1 MPAVAMRLPYLQRSR
16 QRPRKQHSAPSPR
29 RKTTATN
36 SSVFFLQ
43 LVIWTLV
50 AVLFDA
56 FPGATA
62 VATHPSVAASAGPV
76 DDPNVSTSS
85 PVHRRDLIRASKH
98 HQVASAGSRF
108 RGLPAAR
115 PTSVSDL
122 VLANTVIL
130 TTVEGG
136 LYALDRET
144 GKQLWSLSPHTSH
157 ESDSL
162 LRPLVTAL
170 YGKAQKSFA
179 EIAQGGRAFTSPLS
193 DSSPLLGTG
202 GIYIVEPSS
211 AGDIYVLSSANGKA
225 GSPASASGE
234 PGSVQLDKLPLTLPQ
249 LVELSPFSFA
259 GDDSRVF
266 VGQKQTTLVELN
278 IQTGELGAV
287 FGGRQAGVWCG
298 AQTHDVDLGL
308 STPPSSESRGGNPA
322 DADSCFDDEP
332 TLSGSSSKSTSQLA
346 YIGRTDYTL
355 NIHSRNSPEALQ
367 TLHFSTFAPNAGDRD
382 VQLLW
387 TQADHPDQRAILGMP
402 EEGSVVCFNLT
413 ETDRA
418 SRHEVANEDDT
429 GVLWSTELRASVAGV
444 FDVVYPAPHLQNTK
458 SLSRPILVPHPPIPL
473 YRIFPQIGERPD
485 EDLDQDN
492 YGADVPPR
500 RRSAYLGI
508 AGDSLYAMSSHR
520 FPLVAF
526 TSRAAAGLTDG
537 SGTQSA
543 SNAWSPGLPSSQ
555 SGWAHEGQRKCAS
568 FGCWLGSY
576 SLQVDSTAEGRLRD
590 SLLGSNR
597 ILAIDGGHSRLAIGD
612 RPASGNESGSF
623 PTGHSS
629 PASSQPSR
637 VPQGRKKTPP
647 HSRRP
652 GSRDPLDETSQD
664 EASDGPSKKPR
675 PPLDGP
681 SRSWKARLSI
691 VLLQLIGV
699 LVISVLAG
707 ATYLGLQEQKTRAE
721 KQAAAIAKGVVW
733 IPVLKEDE
741 AGFTGEANAEKLRA
755 EEERQLQRAIALSK
769 KDGSAATHSAFT
781 HTSHSA
787 AQSANGNN
795 EEDEDAEDG
804 PEGANAASKKKA
816 NKRRRRGK
824 RGGAAVA
831 AKAAKANGKE
841 GSPGAADNDREKAD
855 DDERDDDNGDEV
867 AAVAGSNAEP
877 ASTADGPQDDP
888 FTTPSRESNGVDRH
902 RSSNGSLATASDT
915 SSSNENEPVTPRK
928 RNDIAEGRSGKLS
941 SLRTSN
947 GANSTL
953 RASDSLQRAQQLM
966 SPQLRSPLLNT
977 GWGGFEEEDA
987 ASVGRA
993 AAQIAASGASQSAG
1007 SAPNNGVSTSSLT
1020 ISDEVLG
1027 YGSSGT
1033 VVFRG
1038 TFQGRAV
1045 AVKRLLRDFV
1055 HVASKEVSLL
1065 ESADNH
1071 PNVIRYFYKE
1081 LTPSFLFIA
1090 LELCPASL
1098 AEVVERPADYRDL
1111 SNLLEPKRALH
1122 QITSG
1127 LRHLHSLSI
1136 VHRDIK
1142 PQNILV
1148 ATSTNGKHLKMLL
1161 SDFGLS
1167 KRLDGMAQTS
1177 FSQTVNNPGGTVGWR
1192 APEILRG
1199 DVNLDAGSES
1209 ESSMGN
1215 SAKASS
1221 SREEKSRLTRA
1232 VDIFALGCL
1241 AYYVLSNG
1249 DHPFGSRFEREMN
1262 IIRKRVDLS
1271 RLDGLGEEGH
1281 EAQDLVLKMVS
1292 HDPRQRPS
1300 AAEVLTHPYFW
1311 DPNKRLNF
1319 LQDASDRFEIM
1330 EKDPPTT
1337 ALVLLESKARNVIG
1351 TDWHRRCD
1359 KMFLENL
1366 GKFRKYDPSS
1376 VQDLLRA
1383 MRNKKHHYQDLP
1395 PMLKKILGSLPDG
1408 YLNYFTRR
1416 FPELFLHVYNTVVEQ
1431 PLIRTEPVFK
1441 EYFHCAEPEH

>member
-1 MPAVAMRLPYLQRSR
+1 MRAPVPA
-16 QRPRKQHSAPSPR
+16 
-29 RKTTATN
+29 
-36 SSVFFLQ
+36 
-43 LVIWTLV
+43 
-50 AVLFDA
+50 
-56 FPGATA
+56 
-62 VATHPSVAASAGPV
+62 AASLPN
-76 DDPNVSTSS
+76 DPNASLASAI
-85 PVHRRDLIRASKH
+85 PQHDLIPSAKH
-98 HQVASAGSRF
+98 HQLASAGSRF
-108 RGLPAAR
+108 RSISSTR
-115 PTSVSDL
+115 PSSISDL
-122 VLANTVIL
+122 VLANTVVL

-136 LYALDRET
+136 LYALHRET
-144 GKQLWSLSPHTSH
+144 GKHLWSLSPHASH

-170 YGKAQKSFA
+170 YGKEQKSFA
-179 EIAQGGRAFTSPLS
+179 EIAQGGHIFASPLS
-193 DSSPLLGTG
+193 DSSPLLKTG

-211 AGDIYVLSSANGKA
+211 AGDIYVLSSAGAKA
-225 GSPASASGE
+225 GTPSATSGE
-234 PGSVQLDKLPLTLPQ
+234 PGTVQLDKLPLTLPQ

-259 GDDSRVF
+259 GDDTRVF

-278 IQTGELGAV
+278 IETGELGAV

-298 AQTHDVDLGL
+298 AQAHDLDVGL
-308 STPPSSESRGGNPA
+308 SGSSARDSSKSASSNPE
-322 DADSCFDDEP
+322 SCFDDEP
-332 TLSGSSSKSTSQLA
+332 TLSGSSSKSTSKLA

-382 VQLLW
+382 VQILW
-387 TQADHPDQRAILGMP
+387 TQADHPDQRAIFGMP
-402 EEGSVVCFNLT
+402 EDGSVVCFNLT
-413 ETDRA
+413 EVDRA
-418 SRHEVANEDDT
+418 SRASDVSDDAHRA
-429 GVLWSTELRASVAGV
+429 LWSAELRASVAGV

-458 SLSRPILVPHPPIPL
+458 SLSRPILVSHPPAPIH
-473 YRIFPQIGERPD
+473 RIFPQISEQQAQ
-485 EDLDQDN
+485 EQDSRDFRN
-492 YGADVPPR
+492 SLSPR

-526 TSRAAAGLTDG
+526 TSRAAAGLPDG
-537 SGTQSA
+537 INSQAARDS
-543 SNAWSPGLPSSQ
+543 WLPGLPPSQ
-555 SGWAHEGQRKCAS
+555 KGWADEGQRKCAS

-576 SLQVDSTAEGRLRD
+576 SLYVDSTAEGKLRD
-590 SLLGSNR
+590 SLLGSNPTLE
-597 ILAIDGGHSRLAIGD
+597 IEAGSPQLSIGD
-612 RPASGNESGSF
+612 RPTFGPDSASAANDSEESPSDR
-623 PTGHSS
+623 
-629 PASSQPSR
+629 ASSTSTTPSAS
-637 VPQGRKKTPP
+637 PQTHKKTSTR
-647 HSRRP
+647 SRRP
-652 GSRDPLDETSQD
+652 GTRGVSDQTSSDSKLPPRDSTERADSTE
-664 EASDGPSKKPR
+664 
-675 PPLDGP
+675 
-681 SRSWKARLSI
+681 RSWKARMTV
-691 VLLQLIGV
+691 VLLQVILA
-699 LVISVLAG
+699 LVIAVLSG
-707 ATYLGLQEQKTRAE
+707 VTYLGLQEQKVRAE
-721 KQAAAIAKGVVW
+721 RQAAEIAKGVVW

-741 AGFTGEANAEKLRA
+741 AGFGGEAVTEKMRA
-755 EEERQLQRAIALSK
+755 EEKRQLQQAIALSSK
-769 KDGSAATHSAFT
+769 DALAVGRHDVKSAPANDDEEGEGEDPHDGSAST
-781 HTSHSA
+781 
-787 AQSANGNN
+787 N
-795 EEDEDAEDG
+795 
-804 PEGANAASKKKA
+804 KKKQ

-824 RGGAAVA
+824 RAGAAVA
-831 AKAAKANGKE
+831 AKAAKVNGKE
-841 GSPGAADNDREKAD
+841 GSPDASEAGKERAAD
-855 DDERDDDNGDEV
+855 DDDDEEGVGDKIKAHLNAGQAGTNKSQEDVLVAPWKRANSAAAHEGTDER
-867 AAVAGSNAEP
+867 
-877 ASTADGPQDDP
+877 ASV
-888 FTTPSRESNGVDRH
+888 NI
-902 RSSNGSLATASDT
+902 SDA
-915 SSSNENEPVTPRK
+915 SSSNENEPETPRK
-928 RNDIAEGRSGKLS
+928 GILPAKAKPGKVNG
-941 SLRTSN
+941 LRISN
-947 GANSTL
+947 AVLG
-953 RASDSLQRAQQLM
+953 ASDSLQRTQQLM

-993 AAQIAASGASQSAG
+993 AAQIAANGQNQFGG

-1111 SNLLEPKRALH
+1111 SNLLEPKRALQ
-1122 QITSG
+1122 QIASG

-1148 ATSTNGKHLKMLL
+1148 ATSTSGKHLKMLL

-1215 SAKASS
+1215 NPRSTS
-1221 SREEKSRLTRA
+1221 SREEKQRLTRA

-1281 EAQDLVLKMVS
+1281 EAQDLVLRMVS
-1292 HDPRQRPS
+1292 HDPRHRPS
-1300 AAEVLTHPYFW
+1300 AAEALTHPYFW
-1311 DPNKRLNF
+1311 DANKRLNF

-1330 EKDPPTT
+1330 DKDPPTP
-1337 ALVLLESKARNVIG
+1337 ALVLLESKARNVLG

-1359 KMFLENL
+1359 RMFLENL
-1366 GKFRKYDPSS
+1366 GKFRKYDPTS

-1395 PMLKKILGSLPDG
+1395 GTLKKVLGSLPDG

-1416 FPELFLHVYNTVVEQ
+1416 FPELFLHVYNTIVDQ
-1431 PLIRTEPVFK
+1431 PLIRTEPVFR

>member
-1 MPAVAMRLPYLQRSR
+1 MKLPQLPRLHP
-16 QRPRKQHSAPSPR
+16 RPRNHPSPSPTPTR
-29 RKTTATN
+29 SN
-36 SSVFFLQ
+36 ILFLHF
-43 LVIWTLV
+43 VICTLV
-50 AVLFDA
+50 AFLFDVLMPVSA
-56 FPGATA
+56 AAAGLVDEPNASSTA
-62 VATHPSVAASAGPV
+62 SNPH
-76 DDPNVSTSS
+76 
-85 PVHRRDLIRASKH
+85 RDLIRSGRH
-98 HQVASAGSRF
+98 HQLASAGSRF
-108 RGLPAAR
+108 RSIPSTR

-122 VLANTVIL
+122 VLANTLVL

-144 GKQLWSLSPHTSH
+144 GKQLWSLSPHASH

-170 YGKAQKSFA
+170 YGKDQKSFA

-193 DSSPLLGTG
+193 DSSPLLETG

-211 AGDIYVLSSANGKA
+211 AGDIYVLSAAAGAKARSASA
-225 GSPASASGE
+225 ASGE
-234 PGSVQLDKLPLTLPQ
+234 RGTVQLDKLPLTLPQ

-259 GDDSRVF
+259 GDDTRVF

-278 IQTGELGAV
+278 IHTGELGAV

-298 AQTHDVDLGL
+298 AQAHDLDPNLDGTSV
-308 STPPSSESRGGNPA
+308 PA
-322 DADSCFDDEP
+322 DAESCIDDEP
-332 TLSGSSSKSTSQLA
+332 TLSGSSAKSTSQLA

-355 NIHSRNSPEALQ
+355 NIHSRSSPEALQ

-382 VQLLW
+382 VQILW
-387 TQADHPDQRAILGMP
+387 AQADHPDHRAVLGMP
-402 EEGSVVCFNLT
+402 EDGSVVCFNLT
-413 ETDRA
+413 EADRA
-418 SRHEVANEDDT
+418 ARAGSTHDEHAT
-429 GVLWSTELRASVAGV
+429 PALWSAELQASVAGV
-444 FDVVYPAPHLQNTK
+444 FDVVYPAAHLQNTK

-473 YRIFPQIGERPD
+473 HRLFPQISEHPEQEYD
-485 EDLDQDN
+485 AHEYPAALS
-492 YGADVPPR
+492 PR

-526 TSRAAAGLTDG
+526 TSKAAAGLTDG
-537 SGTQSA
+537 VNSPASGSEV
-543 SNAWSPGLPSSQ
+543 WIPGLPSSHK
-555 SGWAHEGQRKCAS
+555 GWANEGQRKCAS

-590 SLLGSNR
+590 SLLGSHPT
-597 ILAIDGGHSRLAIGD
+597 LEIDGASPRLSIGD
-612 RPASGNESGSF
+612 RPAFPPSSQANDSEGS
-623 PTGHSS
+623 PRDGSS
-629 PASSQPSR
+629 SASSKPSPSSR
-637 VPQGRKKTPP
+637 SHKNGVPR
-647 HSRRP
+647 SRRP
-652 GSRDPLDETSQD
+652 GSRGSRDDASSDPKPG
-664 EASDGPSKKPR
+664 SDKAPRQPREQFDPSEQ
-675 PPLDGP
+675 
-681 SRSWKARLSI
+681 SWKARMAMI
-691 VLLQLIGV
+691 LLQLICV
-699 LVISVLAG
+699 LVIAILAG
-707 ATYLGLQEQKTRAE
+707 ATYAGLQEQRARAE
-721 KQAAAIAKGVVW
+721 RQAAEIAKGVVW

-741 AGFTGEANAEKLRA
+741 AGFGGEAAAEKIRA
-755 EEERQLQRAIALSK
+755 EEERQLQQAIVLSK
-769 KDGSAATHSAFT
+769 RAVPGVGTSAVKIAAANDDEDDEGEDGQDGS
-781 HTSHSA
+781 TS
-787 AQSANGNN
+787 
-795 EEDEDAEDG
+795 
-804 PEGANAASKKKA
+804 ASKKKS

-841 GSPGAADNDREKAD
+841 DSPEALENGKEKAD
-855 DDERDDDNGDEV
+855 GDDNEVDDDQEEAPTRADAESTTSPQKRQEDVLSTPSKHANGADERNEV
-867 AAVAGSNAEP
+867 
-877 ASTADGPQDDP
+877 
-888 FTTPSRESNGVDRH
+888 
-902 RSSNGSLATASDT
+902 NGSAAAAAAAAAASVSDS
-915 SSSNENEPVTPRK
+915 SSSNENEPETPRK
-928 RNDIAEGRSGKLS
+928 SDVALQSKPGKISG
-941 SLRTSN
+941 LRGPN
-947 GANSTL
+947 MQLGASG
-953 RASDSLQRAQQLM
+953 SLQRAQQLM

-993 AAQIAASGASQSAG
+993 AAQIAASGQSQFGG

-1020 ISDEVLG
+1020 ISEEVLG

-1033 VVFRG
+1033 VVFKG

-1111 SNLLEPKRALH
+1111 SNLLEPKRAMH

-1215 SAKASS
+1215 NPRATS
-1221 SREEKSRLTRA
+1221 SREEKQRLTRA
-1232 VDIFALGCL
+1232 VDVFALGCL

-1281 EAQDLVLKMVS
+1281 EAQDLVLKMVA
-1292 HDPRQRPS
+1292 HDPRVRPS

-1330 EKDPPTT
+1330 DKDPPTP
-1337 ALVLLESKARNVIG
+1337 ALVLLESKARNVLG

-1359 KMFLENL
+1359 KMFLDNL

-1395 PMLKKILGSLPDG
+1395 PTLKKILGSLPDG

-1416 FPELFLHVYNTVVEQ
+1416 FPELLLHVYNTIVDQ
-1431 PLIRTEPVFK
+1431 PLIRTEPVFR
-1441 EYFHCAEPEH
+1441 EYFHCAEPDH

>member
-1 MPAVAMRLPYLQRSR
+1 MKLAHLPRSR
-16 QRPRKQHSAPSPR
+16 QRPRKQPCNLASSSTTRNASASHR
-29 RKTTATN
+29 RHT
-36 SSVFFLQ
+36 FFLQ
-43 LVIWTLV
+43 LLICTLV
-50 AVLFDA
+50 AVFFHA
-56 FPGATA
+56 FSGVSA
-62 VATHPSVAASAGPV
+62 VASHSSVTTIAGLV
-76 DDPNVSTSS
+76 DDPNASRSS
-85 PVHRRDLIRASKH
+85 AVHQRDLIRPARH
-98 HQVASAGSRF
+98 HQLASAVSRF
-108 RGLPAAR
+108 RSIPSTR
-115 PTSVSDL
+115 PTSISDL
-122 VLANTVIL
+122 VLANTVVL

-136 LYALDRET
+136 LYALNRDT
-144 GKQLWSLSPHTSH
+144 GKLLWSLSPHSSH

-170 YGKAQKSFA
+170 YGKHQKSFA
-179 EIAQGGRAFTSPLS
+179 DIAQAGRSFASPLS
-193 DSSPLLGTG
+193 QSSPLLETG

-211 AGDIYVLSSANGKA
+211 AGDIYVLSSADTKPR
-225 GSPASASGE
+225 SSSSTTGE
-234 PGSVQLDKLPLTLPQ
+234 PGSVQLHKLPLTLPQ

-259 GDDSRVF
+259 GDDTRVF

-287 FGGRQAGVWCG
+287 FGGRHAGVWCG
-298 AQTHDVDLGL
+298 AQAHHLDPLAHPA
-308 STPPSSESRGGNPA
+308 STTQTRSSPGSES
-322 DADSCFDDEP
+322 CIDDESN
-332 TLSGSSSKSTSQLA
+332 LSGSSSKSTSQLA

-355 NIHSRNSPEALQ
+355 NIHSRSSPEALQ

-382 VQLLW
+382 VQILW

-413 ETDRA
+413 EADRA
-418 SRHEVANEDDT
+418 NRQGARSDESTRA
-429 GVLWSTELRASVAGV
+429 LWSSELRASVASV

-458 SLSRPILVPHPPIPL
+458 SLSRPILIPHPPIPL
-473 YRIFPQIGERPD
+473 HRIFPQIS
-485 EDLDQDN
+485 DQPESDH
-492 YGADVPPR
+492 DPPGQLPPH

-526 TSRAAAGLTDG
+526 TSKATAGLTDAF
-537 SGTQSA
+537 SSQA
-543 SNAWSPGLPSSQ
+543 HAWTPGLPSSHRD
-555 SGWAHEGQRKCAS
+555 WAHQGQRKCAS
-568 FGCWLGSY
+568 YGCWLGSY
-576 SLQVDSTAEGRLRD
+576 SLQVDPTAEVRLRE
-590 SLLGSNR
+590 SLLESHPT
-597 ILAIDGGHSRLAIGD
+597 LEIDGSQPRLGIRD
-612 RPASGNESGSF
+612 RPAFQSDSASTINDSEGLSRA
-623 PTGHSS
+623 HSS
-629 PASSQPSR
+629 SASSQPSR
-637 VPQGRKKTPP
+637 PSEGPKKT
-647 HSRRP
+647 SARTKRP
-652 GSRDPLDETSQD
+652 GSRESYTDTNEFASRKPYLKS
-664 EASDGPSKKPR
+664 EASPR
-675 PPLDGP
+675 T
-681 SRSWKARLSI
+681 WKARLAL
-691 VLLQLIGV
+691 VLLQLCGV

-707 ATYLGLQEQKTRAE
+707 ATYLGLQEQRARAE
-721 KQAAAIAKGVVW
+721 KQAAEIAKGVVW

-741 AGFTGEANAEKLRA
+741 VGFSGEAAAHKLRV
-755 EEERQLQRAIALSK
+755 EEDRQLRQAIALSK
-769 KDGSAATHSAFT
+769 KDAPIASTSGSGAAE
-781 HTSHSA
+781 
-787 AQSANGNN
+787 NGNATN
-795 EEDEDAEDG
+795 GNQDEEDDDG
-804 PEGANAASKKKA
+804 EEGAAARKKP

-831 AKAAKANGKE
+831 AKAAKASGKE
-841 GSPGAADNDREKAD
+841 DSPEAEGNGRDKAE
-855 DDERDDDNGDEV
+855 DDEGGDDENDAAEVETERSSPRKEHGD
-867 AAVAGSNAEP
+867 SP
-877 ASTADGPQDDP
+877 DK
-888 FTTPSRESNGVDRH
+888 PSRRTNTIYSH
-902 RSSNGSLATASDT
+902 SQPSNGSAATASD
-915 SSSNENEPVTPRK
+915 SVLLNENELLTPRK
-928 RNDIAEGRSGKLS
+928 RDPSVERKASKLS
-941 SLRTSN
+941 DIRTN
-947 GANSTL
+947 AALG
-953 RASDSLQRAQQLM
+953 ASDSLQRAQQLM

-993 AAQIAASGASQSAG
+993 AAQIAASGAASQFSSA
-1007 SAPNNGVSTSSLT
+1007 SPSNGVSTASLT

-1098 AEVVERPADYRDL
+1098 AEVVERPADYREL

-1209 ESSMGN
+1209 ESSLGN
-1215 SAKASS
+1215 HPRNGGGGS
-1221 SREEKSRLTRA
+1221 SREEKQRLTRA

-1281 EAQDLVLKMVS
+1281 EAQDLVPKMVS
-1292 HDPRQRPS
+1292 HDPRSRPS
-1300 AAEVLTHPYFW
+1300 AAQVLTHPYFW

-1330 EKDPPTT
+1330 DKDAPTP
-1337 ALVLLESKARNVIG
+1337 ALVLLESRAKNVLG
-1351 TDWHRRCD
+1351 SDWHRRCD
-1359 KMFLENL
+1359 RMFLENL
-1366 GKFRKYDPSS
+1366 GKFRKYDPGS

-1395 PMLKKILGSLPDG
+1395 PGLKRLLGPLPEG

-1416 FPELFLHVYNTVVEQ
+1416 FPELFLHVYNTVVDQ
-1431 PLIRTEPVFK
+1431 PLIRTEGVFR
-1441 EYFHCAEPEH
+1441 EYFHCAEPDH

>member
-1 MPAVAMRLPYLQRSR
+1 MNLTPASPQAYL
-16 QRPRKQHSAPSPR
+16 
-29 RKTTATN
+29 TA
-36 SSVFFLQ
+36 SSY
-43 LVIWTLV
+43 
-50 AVLFDA
+50 D
-56 FPGATA
+56 
-62 VATHPSVAASAGPV
+62 PV
-76 DDPNVSTSS
+76 DITSS
-85 PVHRRDLIRASKH
+85 HRLALAC
-98 HQVASAGSRF
+98 VAY
-108 RGLPAAR
+108 LPHGQ
-115 PTSVSDL
+115 PPISDL
-122 VLANTVIL
+122 VLANTLVL

-144 GKQLWSLSPHTSH
+144 GKQLWSLSPHASH

-170 YGKAQKSFA
+170 YGKEQKSFA
-179 EIAQGGRAFTSPLS
+179 EIAQGGPAFASPL
-193 DSSPLLGTG
+193 DGSSPLLETG

-211 AGDIYVLSSANGKA
+211 AGDIYVLTAAGAKA
-225 GSPASASGE
+225 GSSPATSGE
-234 PGSVQLDKLPLTLPQ
+234 PGTVQLDKLPLTLPQ

-259 GDDSRVF
+259 GDDTRVF

-298 AQTHDVDLGL
+298 AQAHDIDAGL
-308 STPPSSESRGGNPA
+308 EGASSNHAYAGAES
-322 DADSCFDDEP
+322 CIDDEP
-332 TLSGSSSKSTSQLA
+332 TLSGSSAKSTSQLA

-355 NIHSRNSPEALQ
+355 NIHSRSSPEALQ

-382 VQLLW
+382 VQILW
-387 TQADHPDQRAILGMP
+387 TQADHPDQRVVMGMP
-402 EEGSVVCFNLT
+402 EDGSVVCFNLT

-418 SRHEVANEDDT
+418 SRSD
-429 GVLWSTELRASVAGV
+429 GVDGQATRALWSTELRASVAGV
-444 FDVVYPAPHLQNTK
+444 FDVVYLAAHLQNTK
-458 SLSRPILVPHPPIPL
+458 SLSRPILVPHPSIPL
-473 YRIFPQIGERPD
+473 HRIFPQISEQAEQGYD
-485 EDLDQDN
+485 SHGYQSGLT
-492 YGADVPPR
+492 AR

-520 FPLVAF
+520 FPLVTF
-526 TSRAAAGLTDG
+526 TSKAAAGLTDG
-537 SGTQSA
+537 TGSSA
-543 SNAWSPGLPSSQ
+543 GSDAWIPGLPSSQ
-555 SGWAHEGQRKCAS
+555 KGWASEGQRKCAS

-576 SLQVDSTAEGRLRD
+576 SLQVDTTAEGRLRD
-590 SLLGSNR
+590 SLLGSHSA
-597 ILAIDGGHSRLAIGD
+597 LEIDASSPRLGIGD
-612 RPASGNESGSF
+612 RPAF
-623 PTGHSS
+623 
-629 PASSQPSR
+629 PASSSGNDSEGPHQDPASSASSRPSQS
-637 VPQGRKKTPP
+637 PKSHTNHPP
-647 HSRRP
+647 RSRRP
-652 GSRDPLDETSQD
+652 GSRGAPDETSSDSEHDADLPPRQTREQLD
-664 EASDGPSKKPR
+664 ASE
-675 PPLDGP
+675 
-681 SRSWKARLSI
+681 RSWKARMAVI
-691 VLLQLIGV
+691 LLQLICV
-699 LVISVLAG
+699 LVIAILAG
-707 ATYLGLQEQKTRAE
+707 ATYAGLQEQKARAE
-721 KQAAAIAKGVVW
+721 RQAAEIAKGVVW

-741 AGFTGEANAEKLRA
+741 AGFGGETAAEKIR
-755 EEERQLQRAIALSK
+755 EEEARQLQQAIELSK
-769 KDGSAATHSAFT
+769 KTSSGGGASALKIT
-781 HTSHSA
+781 A
-787 AQSANGNN
+787 ANED
-795 EEDEDAEDG
+795 EEDEGDDG
-804 PEGANAASKKKA
+804 QHGPDSATSNSKKK
-816 NKRRRRGK
+816 NKNQRRRRGK
-824 RGGAAVA
+824 RAGAAVA

-841 GSPGAADNDREKAD
+841 GSPETSETGKGKALDEDEGEDGNEAAPLDAKLASSTQKDKD
-855 DDERDDDNGDEV
+855 DV
-867 AAVAGSNAEP
+867 L
-877 ASTADGPQDDP
+877 AS
-888 FTTPSRESNGVDRH
+888 PSRHTDGTKEQKEV
-902 RSSNGSLATASDT
+902 NGSAVTAANGSD
-915 SSSNENEPVTPRK
+915 SGSSNENENEPETPRK
-928 RNDIAEGRSGKLS
+928 ATSAAQSKSGKLAG
-941 SLRTSN
+941 LRTSKPAL
-947 GANSTL
+947 G
-953 RASDSLQRAQQLM
+953 ASDSLQRAQQLM
-966 SPQLRSPLLNT
+966 SPQIRSPLLNT

-993 AAQIAASGASQSAG
+993 AAQIAASGQSQFGG

-1215 SAKASS
+1215 NPRTTS
-1221 SREEKSRLTRA
+1221 SREEKQRLTRA
-1232 VDIFALGCL
+1232 VDVFALGCL

-1281 EAQDLVLKMVS
+1281 EAQDLVLKMVA
-1292 HDPRQRPS
+1292 HDPRHRPS

-1330 EKDPPTT
+1330 DKDPPTP
-1337 ALVLLESKARNVIG
+1337 ALVRLESRARNVLG

-1359 KMFLENL
+1359 KMFLDNL

-1395 PMLKKILGSLPDG
+1395 PTLKKILGSLPDG

-1416 FPELFLHVYNTVVEQ
+1416 FPELFLHVYNTIVDQ

-1441 EYFHCAEPEH
+1441 EYFHCAEPDH

>member
-1 MPAVAMRLPYLQRSR
+1 MSDFVS
-16 QRPRKQHSAPSPR
+16 SAFASSPH
-29 RKTTATN
+29 A
-36 SSVFFLQ
+36 
-43 LVIWTLV
+43 
-50 AVLFDA
+50 
-56 FPGATA
+56 
-62 VATHPSVAASAGPV
+62 SVAGTASTVPQRDLIHPAKHRQLASAGPRSRSI
-76 DDPNVSTSS
+76 PPPRPSS
-85 PVHRRDLIRASKH
+85 IN
-98 HQVASAGSRF
+98 
-108 RGLPAAR
+108 
-115 PTSVSDL
+115 DL
-122 VLANTVIL
+122 VLANTVVL

-144 GKQLWSLSPHTSH
+144 GKQLWSLSPHASH

-170 YGKAQKSFA
+170 YGKEQKSFA
-179 EIAQGGRAFTSPLS
+179 EIAQGGRAFASPFS
-193 DSSPLLGTG
+193 DSSPLLETG

-211 AGDIYVLSSANGKA
+211 AGDIYVLSSAGATA
-225 GSPASASGE
+225 GSVPATSGE
-234 PGSVQLDKLPLTLPQ
+234 PGTVQLDKLPLTLPQ

-259 GDDSRVF
+259 GDDTRVF

-278 IQTGELGAV
+278 IDTGELGAV

-298 AQTHDVDLGL
+298 AQAHDLDASLTG
-308 STPPSSESRGGNPA
+308 PSKEGDPNAGHA
-322 DADSCFDDEP
+322 DAESCIDDEP
-332 TLSGSSSKSTSQLA
+332 TLSGSSSKSTSKLA

-355 NIHSRNSPEALQ
+355 NIHSRSSPEALQ

-382 VQLLW
+382 VQILW

-402 EEGSVVCFNLT
+402 EDGNVVCFNLT
-413 ETDRA
+413 EADRA
-418 SRHEVANEDDT
+418 SRSHGAHDEASRA
-429 GVLWSTELRASVAGV
+429 LWSAELRASVAGV
-444 FDVVYPAPHLQNTK
+444 FDTVYPAPHLQNTK

-473 YRIFPQIGERPD
+473 SRIFPQISEGQTHEADDHSHGGELPS
-485 EDLDQDN
+485 
-492 YGADVPPR
+492 R

-526 TSRAAAGLTDG
+526 TSKAAAGLSDG
-537 SGTQSA
+537 SSSQGPGDI
-543 SNAWSPGLPSSQ
+543 WLPGLPSSQ
-555 SGWAHEGQRKCAS
+555 KGWADEGQRKCAS

-576 SLQVDSTAEGRLRD
+576 SLQVDPTAEGRLRD
-590 SLLGSNR
+590 SLLGSHST
-597 ILAIDGGHSRLAIGD
+597 LEIDAGSPRLSIAD
-612 RPASGNESGSF
+612 RPAFEPDSSSAGNDSEGPSRDR
-623 PTGHSS
+623 PSS
-629 PASSQPSR
+629 ASSKPSTS
-637 VPQGRKKTPP
+637 PKSQKKTTPR
-647 HSRRP
+647 SRRP
-652 GSRDPLDETSQD
+652 GSRGASDETS
-664 EASDGPSKKPR
+664 SDSEVPPR
-675 PPLDGP
+675 KLREELDAP
-681 SRSWKARLSI
+681 ERTWKARMAMI
-691 VLLQLIGV
+691 LLQVICV
-699 LVISVLAG
+699 LVIAVLTG
-707 ATYLGLQEQKTRAE
+707 ATYLGLQEQKARAE
-721 KQAAAIAKGVVW
+721 RQAAEIAKGVVW

-741 AGFTGEANAEKLRA
+741 AGFGGEAAAEKIRA
-755 EEERQLQRAIALSK
+755 EEERQLQQAITLSK
-769 KDGSAATHSAFT
+769 R
-781 HTSHSA
+781 
-787 AQSANGNN
+787 
-795 EEDEDAEDG
+795 DG
-804 PEGANAASKKKA
+804 PAVGPSEAKSAITNDDDDDDDGDDGQEGSTSASKKKNNNN

-841 GSPGAADNDREKAD
+841 ASPDASENGKEKAAED
-855 DDERDDDNGDEV
+855 EDDEQTDVKDAARADDGH
-867 AAVAGSNAEP
+867 AATGKGETDVLATPSRRANEGSMHKETEEP
-877 ASTADGPQDDP
+877 ASA
-888 FTTPSRESNGVDRH
+888 N
-902 RSSNGSLATASDT
+902 ASD
-915 SSSNENEPVTPRK
+915 SASSNENEPETPRK
-928 RNDIAEGRSGKLS
+928 VSAPAKAKSSKL
-941 SLRTSN
+941 N
-947 GANSTL
+947 GLHASDAQAAM
-953 RASDSLQRAQQLM
+953 RASDSLQRTQQLM
-966 SPQLRSPLLNT
+966 SPQLHSPLLNT
-977 GWGGFEEEDA
+977 GWTGFEEEDA

-993 AAQIAASGASQSAG
+993 AAQIAANGQSQFGG
-1007 SAPNNGVSTSSLT
+1007 SASSNGVSTSSLT

-1033 VVFRG
+1033 VVFKG

-1098 AEVVERPADYRDL
+1098 SEVVERPADYRDL
-1111 SNLLEPKRALH
+1111 SNLLEPKRALN
-1122 QITSG
+1122 QIASG

-1148 ATSTNGKHLKMLL
+1148 ATSSSGKHLKMLL

-1215 SAKASS
+1215 NPKVTS
-1221 SREEKSRLTRA
+1221 SREEKQRLTRA

-1292 HDPRQRPS
+1292 HDPRHRPS

-1330 EKDPPTT
+1330 DKDPPTA
-1337 ALVLLESKARNVIG
+1337 ALVLLESKARNVLG

-1359 KMFLENL
+1359 RMFLENL

-1395 PMLKKILGSLPDG
+1395 PSLKKILGSLPDG
-1408 YLNYFTRR
+1408 YLTYFTRR
-1416 FPELFLHVYNTVVEQ
+1416 FPELFLHVYNTIVDQ
-1431 PLIRTEPVFK
+1431 PLIRTEPVFR
-1441 EYFHCAEPEH
+1441 EYFHCAEPDH

>member
-1 MPAVAMRLPYLQRSR
+1 MKPPQLPRSR
-16 QRPRKQHSAPSPR
+16 QRPPKHHSLTPTP
-29 RKTTATN
+29 TN
-36 SSVFFLQ
+36 NVFFLQ
-43 LVIWTLV
+43 LIIWTLV
-50 AVLFDA
+50 AFLFDTFSPVSA
-56 FPGATA
+56 
-62 VATHPSVAASAGPV
+62 AASALV
-76 DDPNVSTSS
+76 DDPNASSTSS
-85 PVHRRDLIRASKH
+85 IPHRDLIRSGRH
-98 HQVASAGSRF
+98 HQLASAGSRF
-108 RGLPAAR
+108 RSIPSTR

-122 VLANTVIL
+122 VLANTLVL

-136 LYALDRET
+136 LYALDRES
-144 GKQLWSLSPHTSH
+144 GKQLWSLSPHASH

-170 YGKAQKSFA
+170 YGKDQKSFA
-179 EIAQGGRAFTSPLS
+179 DIAQGGRAFASPLS
-193 DSSPLLGTG
+193 DSSPLLDTG

-211 AGDIYVLSSANGKA
+211 AGDIYVLSAAGAQA
-225 GSPASASGE
+225 GSAPAASDE
-234 PGSVQLDKLPLTLPQ
+234 PGTVQLDKLPLTLPQ

-259 GDDSRVF
+259 GDDTRVF

-298 AQTHDVDLGL
+298 AQAHDLDTSLDGA
-308 STPPSSESRGGNPA
+308 SPRA
-322 DADSCFDDEP
+322 DAESCIDDEP
-332 TLSGSSSKSTSQLA
+332 TLSGSSAKSTSQLA

-355 NIHSRNSPEALQ
+355 NIHSRSSPEALQ

-382 VQLLW
+382 VQILW
-387 TQADHPDQRAILGMP
+387 TQADHPDNRAVLGMP
-402 EEGSVVCFNLT
+402 EDGSVVCFNLT
-413 ETDRA
+413 EADRA
-418 SRHEVANEDDT
+418 ART
-429 GVLWSTELRASVAGV
+429 GAADESATRALWSAELRASVAGV

-458 SLSRPILVPHPPIPL
+458 SLSRPILVQHPPIPL
-473 YRIFPQIGERPD
+473 HRLFPQISEQQEQQYDPRDYPAA
-485 EDLDQDN
+485 L
-492 YGADVPPR
+492 APR

-526 TSRAAAGLTDG
+526 TSKAAAGLTDG
-537 SGTQSA
+537 SSSSA
-543 SNAWSPGLPSSQ
+543 AGGDAWIPGLPSSHK
-555 SGWAHEGQRKCAS
+555 GWANEGQRKCAS

-576 SLQVDSTAEGRLRD
+576 SLQVDPTAEGRLRD
-590 SLLGSNR
+590 SLLG
-597 ILAIDGGHSRLAIGD
+597 LHPTLEIDGGSPRLSIGD
-612 RPASGNESGSF
+612 RPAFPPSSSGNDSEGSLRD
-623 PTGHSS
+623 GSS
-629 PASSQPSR
+629 SASSKPSPSSR
-637 VPQGRKKTPP
+637 GQKNGVPR
-647 HSRRP
+647 SRRP
-652 GSRDPLDETSQD
+652 GSRGSSDETSSD
-664 EASDGPSKKPR
+664 SSSDSDAPPRTPREHLDASE
-675 PPLDGP
+675 
-681 SRSWKARLSI
+681 RSWKARMAVI
-691 VLLQLIGV
+691 LLQVICV
-699 LVISVLAG
+699 LVIAILAG
-707 ATYLGLQEQKTRAE
+707 ATYAGLQEQKARAE
-721 KQAAAIAKGVVW
+721 RQAAEIAKGVVW

-741 AGFTGEANAEKLRA
+741 AGLGGEAAAEKIRA
-755 EEERQLQRAIALSK
+755 EEERQLQQAIALSK
-769 KDGSAATHSAFT
+769 QGAPGVGTSAIKL
-781 HTSHSA
+781 A
-787 AQSANGNN
+787 AAND
-795 EEDEDAEDG
+795 DEDDEGEDG
-804 PEGANAASKKKA
+804 QDGANSSSKKKP

-841 GSPGAADNDREKAD
+841 DSPEAAEDGKERTGGD
-855 DDERDDDNGDEV
+855 DDEVDDDHEEAPAIGE
-867 AAVAGSNAEP
+867 NASSP
-877 ASTADGPQDDP
+877 QKNQDDVLA
-888 FTTPSRESNGVDRH
+888 TPSRHANGIDERKQT
-902 RSSNGSLATASDT
+902 NGSAPAAPNVSDS
-915 SSSNENEPVTPRK
+915 SSSNENEPETPRK
-928 RNDIAEGRSGKLS
+928 ASVAARSKSGQSGKMGG
-941 SLRTSN
+941 LRTSN
-947 GANSTL
+947 SALG
-953 RASDSLQRAQQLM
+953 ASDSLQRAQQLM
-966 SPQLRSPLLNT
+966 SPQLKSPLLNS
-977 GWGGFEEEDA
+977 GWGGFQEEDA

-993 AAQIAASGASQSAG
+993 AAQIAASGQSQFGG

-1215 SAKASS
+1215 NPKATS

-1232 VDIFALGCL
+1232 VDVFALGCL

-1281 EAQDLVLKMVS
+1281 EAQDLVLKMVA
-1292 HDPRQRPS
+1292 HDPRHRPS

-1330 EKDPPTT
+1330 DKDPPTP
-1337 ALVLLESKARNVIG
+1337 ALVLLESKARDVLG

-1359 KMFLENL
+1359 KMFLDNL
-1366 GKFRKYDPSS
+1366 GKFRKYDPAS

-1395 PMLKKILGSLPDG
+1395 PTLKKILGTLPDG

-1416 FPELFLHVYNTVVEQ
+1416 FPELFLHVYNTIVEQ
-1431 PLIRTEPVFK
+1431 PLIRTEPVFR
-1441 EYFHCAEPEH
+1441 EYFHCTEPEH

>member
-1 MPAVAMRLPYLQRSR
+1 M
-16 QRPRKQHSAPSPR
+16 
-29 RKTTATN
+29 
-36 SSVFFLQ
+36 
-43 LVIWTLV
+43 
-50 AVLFDA
+50 
-56 FPGATA
+56 
-62 VATHPSVAASAGPV
+62 
-76 DDPNVSTSS
+76 
-85 PVHRRDLIRASKH
+85 
-98 HQVASAGSRF
+98 
-108 RGLPAAR
+108 
-115 PTSVSDL
+115 
-122 VLANTVIL
+122 
-130 TTVEGG
+130 
-136 LYALDRET
+136 
-144 GKQLWSLSPHTSH
+144 
-157 ESDSL
+157 
-162 LRPLVTAL
+162 
-170 YGKAQKSFA
+170 YGKEQKSFA
-179 EIAQGGRAFTSPLS
+179 EIAQGGRTFTSPLS
-193 DSSPLLGTG
+193 GSSPLLETG

-211 AGDIYVLSSANGKA
+211 AGDIYVLSSAKSKA
-225 GSPASASGE
+225 GSPSPANGE

-259 GDDSRVF
+259 GDDTRVF

-298 AQTHDVDLGL
+298 AQAHDLDPHPASDRASGFAD
-308 STPPSSESRGGNPA
+308 PES
-322 DADSCFDDEP
+322 CIDDEP

-355 NIHSRNSPEALQ
+355 NIHSRSSPEALQ

-382 VQLLW
+382 VQILW
-387 TQADHPDQRAILGMP
+387 THADHPDQRAILGMP

-413 ETDRA
+413 ETDRH
-418 SRHEVANEDDT
+418 SRHSSSGDQDARA
-429 GVLWSTELRASVAGV
+429 LWSSELRASVAGV

-473 YRIFPQIGERPD
+473 HRIFPQISDHQESKFDDYDRSGYSSAP
-485 EDLDQDN
+485 
-492 YGADVPPR
+492 ASR

-526 TSRAAAGLTDG
+526 TSKATAGLSDG
-537 SGTQSA
+537 SS
-543 SNAWSPGLPSSQ
+543 SHPSDIWSPSLPSSQ
-555 SGWAHEGQRKCAS
+555 RDWAHEGQRKCAS

-576 SLQVDSTAEGRLRD
+576 TLQVDPTAEGRLRD
-590 SLLGSNR
+590 SLLGSHPT
-597 ILAIDGGHSRLAIGD
+597 LEIDGSGPRLGIGD
-612 RPASGNESGSF
+612 RPAF
-623 PTGHSS
+623 PSNNDSNGIPKDSS
-629 PASSQPSR
+629 SSASSQPSR
-637 VPQGRKKTPP
+637 LSEVPKKDSPR
-647 HSRRP
+647 SRRP
-652 GSRDPLDETSQD
+652 GSRDAPDEF
-664 EASDGPSKKPR
+664 SDDSDDSFSGPSRKPKQQAAA
-675 PPLDGP
+675 PA
-681 SRSWKARLSI
+681 RSWKARLSL
-691 VLLQLIGV
+691 VLLQVIGV

-707 ATYLGLQEQKTRAE
+707 ATYLGLQEQKARAE
-721 KQAAAIAKGVVW
+721 KQAAEIAQGVVW

-741 AGFTGEANAEKLRA
+741 AGFGGEAHAEKVRA
-755 EEERQLQRAIALSK
+755 EEERQLQQAINLSK
-769 KDGSAATHSAFT
+769 KGAAASASASASTSAALPRVASGD
-781 HTSHSA
+781 
-787 AQSANGNN
+787 AN
-795 EEDEDAEDG
+795 EDEDDDAENG
-804 PEGANAASKKKA
+804 AEGSTSNAKKKNN

-841 GSPGAADNDREKAD
+841 GSPEAAENEKD
-855 DDERDDDNGDEV
+855 KDDEDEE
-867 AAVAGSNAEP
+867 ANNEDEAKA
-877 ASTADGPQDDP
+877 TAKPTSSQDGEADVLA
-888 FTTPSRESNGVDRH
+888 TPSRLANGVNGH
-902 RSSNGSLATASDT
+902 KQSNGSAEPIGSD
-915 SSSNENEPVTPRK
+915 SGSSNENEPITPRK
-928 RNDIAEGRSGKLS
+928 RNQHAEGKS
-941 SLRTSN
+941 SKAVGLRTSASAL
-947 GANSTL
+947 G
-953 RASDSLQRAQQLM
+953 ASDSLQRAQQLM
-966 SPQLRSPLLNT
+966 SPQLQSPLLNT

-993 AAQIAASGASQSAG
+993 AAQIAATGSSQFAGNASS
-1007 SAPNNGVSTSSLT
+1007 NGVSTSSLT

-1111 SNLLEPKRALH
+1111 SNLLDPKRALH

-1148 ATSTNGKHLKMLL
+1148 ATSTSGKHLKMLL

-1215 SAKASS
+1215 NPRPSS

-1300 AAEVLTHPYFW
+1300 AAQVLTHPYFW

-1330 EKDPPTT
+1330 EKDPPTA
-1337 ALVLLESKARNVIG
+1337 ALVLLESRARNVLG

-1395 PMLKKILGSLPDG
+1395 PTLKKILGSLPDG

-1416 FPELFLHVYNTVVEQ
+1416 FPELFLHVYNTIVEQ
-1431 PLIRTEPVFK
+1431 PLIRTEPVFR
-1441 EYFHCAEPEH
+1441 EYFHCAEPDH

>member
-1 MPAVAMRLPYLQRSR
+1 MKLPQLPRSR
-16 QRPRKQHSAPSPR
+16 QRPRKHSSLPPTPSS
-29 RKTTATN
+29 N
-36 SSVFFLQ
+36 DLFFQ
-43 LVIWTLV
+43 LIICTLL
-50 AVLFDA
+50 AFLFDS
-56 FPGATA
+56 FTP
-62 VATHPSVAASAGPV
+62 VSAAAGIV
-76 DDPNVSTSS
+76 DDPNISST
-85 PVHRRDLIRASKH
+85 PNIPHRELIRSGRH
-98 HQVASAGSRF
+98 HQLASAGSRF
-108 RGLPAAR
+108 RNIPSTR

-122 VLANTVIL
+122 VLANTLIL

-144 GKQLWSLSPHTSH
+144 GKQLWSLSPHASH

-170 YGKAQKSFA
+170 YGKDQKSFA
-179 EIAQGGRAFTSPLS
+179 EIAQGGRAFASPLS
-193 DSSPLLGTG
+193 DSSPLLKTG

-211 AGDIYVLSSANGKA
+211 AGDIYVLSAAGAKA
-225 GSPASASGE
+225 GSAPAPSGE
-234 PGSVQLDKLPLTLPQ
+234 PGTVQLDKLPLTLPQ

-259 GDDSRVF
+259 GDDTRVF

-278 IQTGELGAV
+278 IHTGELGAV

-298 AQTHDVDLGL
+298 AQAHDLGASL
-308 STPPSSESRGGNPA
+308 DGASTPTDAES
-322 DADSCFDDEP
+322 CIDDEP
-332 TLSGSSSKSTSQLA
+332 TLSGSSTKSTSQLA

-355 NIHSRNSPEALQ
+355 NIHSRSSPEALQ

-382 VQLLW
+382 VQILW
-387 TQADHPDQRAILGMP
+387 TQADHPDHRAVLGMP
-402 EEGSVVCFNLT
+402 EDGSVVCFNLT
-413 ETDRA
+413 EADRA
-418 SRHEVANEDDT
+418 ART
-429 GVLWSTELRASVAGV
+429 GTADENATRALWSAELRASVAGV

-473 YRIFPQIGERPD
+473 HRLFPQIGEQEEQEYHAHDYPAA
-485 EDLDQDN
+485 LSS
-492 YGADVPPR
+492 R

-508 AGDSLYAMSSHR
+508 AGDSLYAMGSHR

-526 TSRAAAGLTDG
+526 TSKAAAGLTDG
-537 SGTQSA
+537 SSSSA
-543 SNAWSPGLPSSQ
+543 SSDAWIPGLPSSHK
-555 SGWAHEGQRKCAS
+555 GWANEGQRKCAS

-576 SLQVDSTAEGRLRD
+576 SLQVDPTAEGRLRD
-590 SLLGSNR
+590 SLLGSHPT
-597 ILAIDGGHSRLAIGD
+597 LEIDGGSPRLSIGD
-612 RPASGNESGSF
+612 RPAFPPSSSGNDSENSPRDQSSSASSKPSPSSRSQKNGMPRSRRSGSR
-623 PTGHSS
+623 GSS
-629 PASSQPSR
+629 NETSSDS
-637 VPQGRKKTPP
+637 K
-647 HSRRP
+647 P
-652 GSRDPLDETSQD
+652 GSDVPPRQSREQLD
-664 EASDGPSKKPR
+664 ASD
-675 PPLDGP
+675 
-681 SRSWKARLSI
+681 RSWKARMAI
-691 VLLQLIGV
+691 ILLQVICV
-699 LVISVLAG
+699 LVIAILAG
-707 ATYLGLQEQKTRAE
+707 ATYAGLQEQKARAE
-721 KQAAAIAKGVVW
+721 QQAAEIAKGVVW

-741 AGFTGEANAEKLRA
+741 AGFGGEASAEKIRA
-755 EEERQLQRAIALSK
+755 EEERQLQQAIALSK
-769 KDGSAATHSAFT
+769 KGVPGVSTSALKIASAANDDEDDEGEDGQDGS
-781 HTSHSA
+781 
-787 AQSANGNN
+787 N
-795 EEDEDAEDG
+795 
-804 PEGANAASKKKA
+804 PASKKKP

-841 GSPGAADNDREKAD
+841 DSPEAPETGKEKV
-855 DDERDDDNGDEV
+855 DDDNEEV
-867 AAVAGSNAEP
+867 DDDHQEAPTIAE
-877 ASTADGPQDDP
+877 STSSPQKNQDDVLA
-888 FTTPSRESNGVDRH
+888 TPSRHANGANERKSAN
-902 RSSNGSLATASDT
+902 RSTSAAANVSDS
-915 SSSNENEPVTPRK
+915 SSSNENEPKTPRK
-928 RNDIAEGRSGKLS
+928 GSIAVPSKAGKLGG
-941 SLRTSN
+941 LRTSN
-947 GANSTL
+947 SALG
-953 RASDSLQRAQQLM
+953 ASDSLQRAQQLM
-966 SPQLRSPLLNT
+966 SPQLKSPLLNT

-993 AAQIAASGASQSAG
+993 AAQIAASGQSQFGG

-1098 AEVVERPADYRDL
+1098 AEVVERPANYRDL

-1215 SAKASS
+1215 NPRGTS
-1221 SREEKSRLTRA
+1221 SREEKQRLTRA
-1232 VDIFALGCL
+1232 VDVFALGCL

-1281 EAQDLVLKMVS
+1281 EAQDLVLKMVA
-1292 HDPRQRPS
+1292 HDPRFRPS

-1330 EKDPPTT
+1330 DKDPPTP
-1337 ALVLLESKARNVIG
+1337 ALVLLESKARSVLG

-1395 PMLKKILGSLPDG
+1395 PTLKKILGSLPDG

-1416 FPELFLHVYNTVVEQ
+1416 FPELFLHVYNTIVEQ
-1431 PLIRTEPVFK
+1431 PLIRTEPVFR
-1441 EYFHCAEPEH
+1441 EYFHCAEPDH

>member
-1 MPAVAMRLPYLQRSR
+1 MKLPDLPRSR
-16 QRPRKQHSAPSPR
+16 QRPRKHHLSRLSSTSPR
-29 RKTTATN
+29 LTAITDRN
-36 SSVFFLQ
+36 VFFFQ
-43 LVIWTLV
+43 VVICTLV
-50 AVLFDA
+50 AIIFDA
-56 FPGATA
+56 FSG
-62 VATHPSVAASAGPV
+62 ASASTSPSPVTTAEGRVRV
-76 DDPNVSTSS
+76 DDPNISTATSLH
-85 PVHRRDLIRASKH
+85 PRDLIQPSQH
-98 HQVASAGSRF
+98 HQLTSPGSRF
-108 RGLPAAR
+108 RSIPSTR

-122 VLANTVIL
+122 VLASTVVL

-144 GKQLWSLSPHTSH
+144 GTQLWSLSPHASH

-170 YGKAQKSFA
+170 YGKEQKSFA
-179 EIAQGGRAFTSPLS
+179 EIAQGGRAF
-193 DSSPLLGTG
+193 SSPLTGSSPWLETG

-211 AGDIYVLSSANGKA
+211 AGDIYLLSTANGKG
-225 GSPASASGE
+225 GSPSPANGE

-259 GDDSRVF
+259 GDDTRVF

-298 AQTHDVDLGL
+298 AQAHDMNPLPASDKTG
-308 STPPSSESRGGNPA
+308 SFADPES
-322 DADSCFDDEP
+322 CIDDEP

-355 NIHSRNSPEALQ
+355 NIHSRSSPEALQ

-382 VQLLW
+382 VQILW
-387 TQADHPDQRAILGMP
+387 TQTDHPDHRAILGMP

-413 ETDRA
+413 EADRQ
-418 SRHEVANEDDT
+418 SRHGASGEQDT
-429 GVLWSTELRASVAGV
+429 RALWSTELRASVAGV

-458 SLSRPILVPHPPIPL
+458 SLSRPILVPHPPIL
-473 YRIFPQIGERPD
+473 LHRIFPQISDHQESGF
-485 EDLDQDN
+485 DN
-492 YGADVPPR
+492 DYDTSAYGSAPAPR

-526 TSRAAAGLTDG
+526 TSKAIAGLSDG
-537 SGTQSA
+537 SSSHPA
-543 SNAWSPGLPSSQ
+543 DAWSSSLPSSQ
-555 SGWAHEGQRKCAS
+555 RDWAHAGQRKCAS

-576 SLQVDSTAEGRLRD
+576 TLQVDPTAEGRLRD
-590 SLLGSNR
+590 SLLGSHPT
-597 ILAIDGGHSRLAIGD
+597 LEIDGSGPRLSIGD
-612 RPASGNESGSF
+612 RPAFLSSNDSKGVPRDGS
-623 PTGHSS
+623 S
-629 PASSQPSR
+629 ASSQPSR
-637 VPQGRKKTPP
+637 ASSSSKKDSPR
-647 HSRRP
+647 SRRP
-652 GSRDPLDETSQD
+652 GSRDTP
-664 EASDGPSKKPR
+664 SDSSDDSDDTFSGSARKPKQQAAT
-675 PPLDGP
+675 PPQ
-681 SRSWKARLSI
+681 SWKALLSLI
-691 VLLQLIGV
+691 LLQVIGV
-699 LVISVLAG
+699 LLISVLAG
-707 ATYLGLQEQKTRAE
+707 TTYLGLQEQRARAE
-721 KQAAAIAKGVVW
+721 KQASEIAKGVVW
-733 IPVLKEDE
+733 IPVLKDE
-741 AGFTGEANAEKLRA
+741 AGFGGETHAEKVRV
-755 EEERQLQRAIALSK
+755 EEERQLQQVINLSK
-769 KDGSAATHSAFT
+769 KNAAAAASTSASASTSAARPRTASADV
-781 HTSHSA
+781 
-787 AQSANGNN
+787 N
-795 EEDEDAEDG
+795 EDDDDDAEDG
-804 PEGANAASKKKA
+804 ADGSNSNAKKKNN

-841 GSPGAADNDREKAD
+841 ASPEAAENGKDKDDD
-855 DDERDDDNGDEV
+855 DDEAEDEAKAKIEKTLSQNGE
-867 AAVAGSNAEP
+867 
-877 ASTADGPQDDP
+877 ADVLA
-888 FTTPSRESNGVDRH
+888 TPSRLANGVNGH
-902 RSSNGSLATASDT
+902 KSTNGSAEPNGSD
-915 SSSNENEPVTPRK
+915 SGSSNENEPVTPRK
-928 RNDIAEGRSGKLS
+928 RSQHVESKPSKVNG
-941 SLRTSN
+941 LRTSVSAL
-947 GANSTL
+947 G
-953 RASDSLQRAQQLM
+953 ASDSLQRAQQLM
-966 SPQLRSPLLNT
+966 SPQLQSPFLNT

-987 ASVGRA
+987 ALVGRA
-993 AAQIAASGASQSAG
+993 AAQIAATGSSHFAGNASS
-1007 SAPNNGVSTSSLT
+1007 NGVSTSSLT

-1065 ESADNH
+1065 ESADSH

-1111 SNLLEPKRALH
+1111 SNLLDPKRALH

-1148 ATSTNGKHLKMLL
+1148 ATSANGKHLKMLL

-1199 DVNLDAGSES
+1199 DINLDAGSES

-1215 SAKASS
+1215 NPRPGA

-1330 EKDPPTT
+1330 EKDPPMP
-1337 ALVLLESKARNVIG
+1337 ALVLLESRARNVLG

-1359 KMFLENL
+1359 KIFLENL

-1395 PMLKKILGSLPDG
+1395 PTLKKILGPLPDG
-1408 YLNYFTRR
+1408 YLIYFTRR
-1416 FPELFLHVYNTVVEQ
+1416 FPELFLHVYNTIVEQ

-1441 EYFHCAEPEH
+1441 EYFHCAEPDH

>member
-1 MPAVAMRLPYLQRSR
+1 M
-16 QRPRKQHSAPSPR
+16 
-29 RKTTATN
+29 TN
-36 SSVFFLQ
+36 RNTFFFQ

-50 AVLFDA
+50 AIIFDA
-56 FPGATA
+56 FSGVSAA
-62 VATHPSVAASAGPV
+62 NPSSPVTSTDGLV
-76 DDPNVSTSS
+76 DDPNISSTASL
-85 PVHRRDLIRASKH
+85 HHRDLIRPGRH
-98 HQVASAGSRF
+98 HQLASPGPRF
-108 RGLPAAR
+108 RGVSSTR

-122 VLANTVIL
+122 VLANTVVL

-144 GKQLWSLSPHTSH
+144 GKQLWSLSPHASH

-170 YGKAQKSFA
+170 YGKEQKSFA
-179 EIAQGGRAFTSPLS
+179 EIAQGGRAFSSPLS
-193 DSSPLLGTG
+193 GSSPLLESG

-225 GSPASASGE
+225 GSPTSAANGE

-259 GDDSRVF
+259 GDDTRVF

-287 FGGRQAGVWCG
+287 FGGRQAGIWCG
-298 AQTHDVDLGL
+298 AQAHDLDPLPATNKASGFVD
-308 STPPSSESRGGNPA
+308 PES
-322 DADSCFDDEP
+322 CIDDEP

-355 NIHSRNSPEALQ
+355 NIHSRSSPEALQ

-382 VQLLW
+382 VQILW

-413 ETDRA
+413 EADRQ
-418 SRHEVANEDDT
+418 SRHGSSGDQNMRA
-429 GVLWSTELRASVAGV
+429 LWSAELRASVVGV

-458 SLSRPILVPHPPIPL
+458 SLSRPILVPHPPISL
-473 YRIFPQIGERPD
+473 HRIFPQISDHQESD
-485 EDLDQDN
+485 YEDYHRAG
-492 YGADVPPR
+492 YGSASPPR

-526 TSRAAAGLTDG
+526 TSKATAGLSDG
-537 SGTQSA
+537 SSSHSSET
-543 SNAWSPGLPSSQ
+543 WSPGLPSSQ
-555 SGWAHEGQRKCAS
+555 QDWAHEGQRKCAS

-576 SLQVDSTAEGRLRD
+576 TLQVDSTAEGRLRD
-590 SLLGSNR
+590 SLLGSHPT
-597 ILAIDGGHSRLAIGD
+597 LEIDGSGPRLSIGD
-612 RPASGNESGSF
+612 RPAF
-623 PTGHSS
+623 PSNNDSNGIPKDTSS
-629 PASSQPSR
+629 SASSQPSR
-637 VPQGRKKTPP
+637 PSKGPKKTSPR
-647 HSRRP
+647 SRRP
-652 GSRDPLDETSQD
+652 GSRDAANES
-664 EASDGPSKKPR
+664 SDDSDDSFSAPPRKPKQQAAA
-675 PPLDGP
+675 PA
-681 SRSWKARLSI
+681 RSWKARLSLI
-691 VLLQLIGV
+691 LLQVIGV

-707 ATYLGLQEQKTRAE
+707 ATYLGLQEQKARAE
-721 KQAAAIAKGVVW
+721 RQAAEIAKGVVW

-741 AGFTGEANAEKLRA
+741 AGFGGQARAEKVRA
-755 EEERQLQRAIALSK
+755 EEERQLQQAITLSK
-769 KDGSAATHSAFT
+769 KDASSSASASASASAS
-781 HTSHSA
+781 TSTA
-787 AQSANGNN
+787 VPRVANGDAN
-795 EEDEDAEDG
+795 EDEDDDAEDG
-804 PEGANAASKKKA
+804 ADGSASNAKKKNN

-841 GSPGAADNDREKAD
+841 GSPEAA
-855 DDERDDDNGDEV
+855 EV
-867 AAVAGSNAEP
+867 AKNKDEDNEEAVNNEDDVKTRFETTSSQNSE
-877 ASTADGPQDDP
+877 ADILA
-888 FTTPSRESNGVDRH
+888 TPSRHANGANGH
-902 RSSNGSLATASDT
+902 KHSNGSAETNGSD
-915 SSSNENEPVTPRK
+915 SGSSNENEPVTPRK
-928 RNDIAEGRSGKLS
+928 RSQHVESKS
-941 SLRTSN
+941 SKAAGLRTSASAL
-947 GANSTL
+947 GAN
-953 RASDSLQRAQQLM
+953 DSLQRAQQLM
-966 SPQLRSPLLNT
+966 SPQLQSPLLNT

-993 AAQIAASGASQSAG
+993 AAQIAATGSSHFAGNASS
-1007 SAPNNGVSTSSLT
+1007 NGVSTSSLT

-1111 SNLLEPKRALH
+1111 SNLLDPKRALH

-1148 ATSTNGKHLKMLL
+1148 ATSANGKHLKMLL

-1215 SAKASS
+1215 NPRPSS

-1330 EKDPPTT
+1330 EKDPPTA
-1337 ALVLLESKARNVIG
+1337 ALVLLESRARNVLG

-1395 PMLKKILGSLPDG
+1395 PTLKKILGSLPDG

-1416 FPELFLHVYNTVVEQ
+1416 FPELFLHVYNTIVEQ
-1431 PLIRTEPVFK
+1431 PLIRTEPVFR
-1441 EYFHCAEPEH
+1441 EYFHCAEPDH

>member
-1 MPAVAMRLPYLQRSR
+1 MAGAKSGRFFVQLLVLTLIMLLFDNLTGGHAASGQLYDDDANASIPSSRHKPHDLVRSR
-16 QRPRKQHSAPSPR
+16 H
-29 RKTTATN
+29 T
-36 SSVFFLQ
+36 Q
-43 LVIWTLV
+43 L
-50 AVLFDA
+50 
-56 FPGATA
+56 
-62 VATHPSVAASAGPV
+62 AS
-76 DDPNVSTSS
+76 N
-85 PVHRRDLIRASKH
+85 
-98 HQVASAGSRF
+98 SRF
-108 RGLPAAR
+108 RNLPATR
-115 PTSVSDL
+115 PSTPADL
-122 VLANTVIL
+122 VLAETAIL

-136 LYALDRET
+136 LYAIDRRT
-144 GKQLWSLSPHTSH
+144 GAQLWSLPPHSSH

-170 YGKAQKSFA
+170 YGKDQRSFA
-179 EIAQGGRAFTSPLS
+179 DIVQGSRSFASPF
-193 DSSPLLGTG
+193 GTASVPELEAG

-211 AGDIYVLSSANGKA
+211 AGDIYVLSSKA
-225 GSPASASGE
+225 KGNTAGGSGAVGSQTQTDAS
-234 PGSVQLDKLPLTLPQ
+234 PGQVQLDKLPLTLPQ

-259 GDDSRVF
+259 GDDTRVF

-278 IQTGELGAV
+278 IHTGELGAV
-287 FGGRQAGVWCG
+287 FGGRQGGVWCG
-298 AQTHDVDLGL
+298 AQAHGIAAGSA
-308 STPPSSESRGGNPA
+308 STQSEA
-322 DADSCFDDEP
+322 ADSGSCIDDEP
-332 TLSGSSSKSTSQLA
+332 SLSGSSSRSTSQLA

-355 NIHSRNSPEALQ
+355 NIHSRNSPQALQ

-382 VQLLW
+382 VQTLW
-387 TQADHPDQRAILGMP
+387 LQADHPDQRAIMGMP
-402 EEGSVVCFNLT
+402 EDGSVVCFNLT
-413 ETDRA
+413 HSAAAGETDYDAA
-418 SRHEVANEDDT
+418 SPESQT
-429 GVLWSTELRASVAGV
+429 QTLWTSDLRASVAGI

-458 SLSRPILVPHPPIPL
+458 SLSRPILVSHPPIPL
-473 YRIFPQIGERPD
+473 HRIFPQIGDD
-485 EDLDQDN
+485 ESDPIFDP
-492 YGADVPPR
+492 ATSSEH
-500 RRSAYLGI
+500 RSAYLGI
-508 AGDSLYAMSSHR
+508 AGDSLFAMSTPR

-526 TSRAAAGLTDG
+526 TSRAVAGLPAG
-537 SGTQSA
+537 SVDEPIPSSQ
-543 SNAWSPGLPSSQ
+543 WSQGLPSSGPGSQ
-555 SGWAHEGQRKCAS
+555 WAEERKCSS

-576 SLQVDSTAEGRLRD
+576 SIHVDVSAEGRLQD
-590 SLLGSNR
+590 SLLGASP
-597 ILAIDGGHSRLAIGD
+597 LLEIDGGRPRLAIGD
-612 RPASGNESGSF
+612 RPAFPWEEDFADNATADGSRSAS
-623 PTGHSS
+623 SS
-629 PASSQPSR
+629 PRASTGQPST
-637 VPQGRKKTPP
+637 GENKGY

-652 GSRDPLDETSQD
+652 GSRHPSESSSSSSSTSD
-664 EASDGPSKKPR
+664 DDDDDDDDGSEANDAEIS
-675 PPLDGP
+675 
-681 SRSWKARLSI
+681 SRSWKANLAI
-691 VLLQLIGV
+691 MLLQVIGV
-699 LVISVLAG
+699 LVIAILAG
-707 ATYLGLQEQKTRAE
+707 ATYLGLQEQKARAE
-721 KQAAAIAKGVVW
+721 KQAAEIAKGVVW

-741 AGFTGEANAEKLRA
+741 AGFGDGAMAEKIRA
-755 EEERQLQRAIALSK
+755 EEKRQLERAIQLSK
-769 KDGSAATHSAFT
+769 NQMPSGSQADETVGQSST
-781 HTSHSA
+781 A
-787 AQSANGNN
+787 AQNGRVA
-795 EEDEDAEDG
+795 DEDGDKDVAEG
-804 PEGANAASKKKA
+804 QETPGATSAGGKKKP

-824 RGGAAVA
+824 RAGAAVA
-831 AKAAKANGKE
+831 AKAAKTN
-841 GSPGAADNDREKAD
+841 GSPDGGEGG
-855 DDERDDDNGDEV
+855 DDDNDEDEEEDPNGSKE
-867 AAVAGSNAEP
+867 AAPPMEVTQA
-877 ASTADGPQDDP
+877 
-888 FTTPSRESNGVDRH
+888 TPKKSIRESRQDSGSSGAMVSDSA
-902 RSSNGSLATASDT
+902 SSNG
-915 SSSNENEPVTPRK
+915 NEPETPKTRLK
-928 RNDIAEGRSGKLS
+928 TLETKSKA
-941 SLRTSN
+941 RTS
-947 GANSTL
+947 
-953 RASDSLQRAQQLM
+953 ASVGNVHKASESLQRAQDLM
-966 SPQLRSPLLNT
+966 SPQLKSPLLGS
-977 GWGGFEEEDA
+977 GWTDLGGGEDNDSA

-993 AAQIAASGASQSAG
+993 AAQIAAGAGRHSGMSQQNTVSA
-1007 SAPNNGVSTSSLT
+1007 SSLT

-1033 VVFRG
+1033 VVFKG

-1098 AEVVERPADYRDL
+1098 AEVVERPADHREL
-1111 SNLLEPKRALH
+1111 SNLLDPKRALS

-1148 ATSTNGKHLKMLL
+1148 ATSSSGRSLKMLL

-1199 DVNLDAGSES
+1199 DINLDAGSES

-1215 SAKASS
+1215 NSGSGS
-1221 SREEKSRLTRA
+1221 REGMREEKQRLTRA
-1232 VDIFALGCL
+1232 VDVFALGCL

-1292 HDPRQRPS
+1292 HDPRHRPS

-1330 EKDPPTT
+1330 DKEAPTP
-1337 ALVLLESKARNVIG
+1337 ALVLLESRARNVLG

-1359 KMFLENL
+1359 KMFLDNL

-1395 PMLKKILGSLPDG
+1395 PSLKKVLGPLPDG
-1408 YLNYFTRR
+1408 YLGYFTRR
-1416 FPELFLHVYNTVVEQ
+1416 FPELFLHVYNTIVQQ
-1431 PLIRTEPVFK
+1431 PLIRTEPVFR
-1441 EYFHCAEPEH
+1441 EYFNCAEPDH

>member
-1 MPAVAMRLPYLQRSR
+1 MKLFHLARSR
-16 QRPRKQHSAPSPR
+16 QRPRIPHSARASTTPS
-29 RKTTATN
+29 N
-36 SSVFFLQ
+36 INVFFFQ
-43 LVIWTLV
+43 LIIWTLV
-50 AVLFDA
+50 AVIFDA
-56 FPGATA
+56 FSGVSAVTPPATGLA
-62 VATHPSVAASAGPV
+62 
-76 DDPNVSTSS
+76 DDPNTSI
-85 PVHRRDLIRASKH
+85 PDVHQRDLIRPNRHQQLAAAS
-98 HQVASAGSRF
+98 SRF
-108 RGLPAAR
+108 RSIPSAR
-115 PTSVSDL
+115 PASVSDL
-122 VLANTVIL
+122 VLANTVIV

-144 GKQLWSLSPHTSH
+144 GKQLWSLSPHSSH

-170 YGKAQKSFA
+170 YGKEQKSFA
-179 EIAQGGRAFTSPLS
+179 EIAQSGRAFSSPLS
-193 DSSPLLGTG
+193 DSSPLLETG

-211 AGDIYVLSSANGKA
+211 AGDIYVLSSTHAKDA
-225 GSPASASGE
+225 ASGE

-278 IQTGELGAV
+278 IQTGELGAI
-287 FGGRQAGVWCG
+287 FGGRQAGVWRG
-298 AQTHDVDLGL
+298 AQNHDLDPNPMAPSRSGEQ
-308 STPPSSESRGGNPA
+308 STTFA
-322 DADSCFDDEP
+322 DAESCFDDEP

-355 NIHSRNSPEALQ
+355 NIHSRSSPEALQ

-382 VQLLW
+382 VQILW
-387 TQADHPDQRAILGMP
+387 TQADHPDRRAILGMP
-402 EEGSVVCFNLT
+402 EAGSVVCFNLT
-413 ETDRA
+413 EADSKSNSNA
-418 SRHEVANEDDT
+418 SNDEQTR
-429 GVLWSTELRASVAGV
+429 VLWSSELRASVAGV

-458 SLSRPILVPHPPIPL
+458 SLSRPILVQHPPIPL
-473 YRIFPQIGERPD
+473 HRIFPQISNH
-485 EDLDQDN
+485 QDTASDRHT
-492 YGADVPPR
+492 YDAPR

-526 TSRAAAGLTDG
+526 TSKASAGLTDG
-537 SGTQSA
+537 TSSQSGSD
-543 SNAWSPGLPSSQ
+543 AWYSGLPSSQ
-555 SGWAHEGQRKCAS
+555 RDWAHEGQQKCAS
-568 FGCWLGSY
+568 FGCWLGSHT
-576 SLQVDSTAEGRLRD
+576 LQVDSTAEGRVRD
-590 SLLGSNR
+590 SLLG
-597 ILAIDGGHSRLAIGD
+597 IDGSNQPRLGIGD
-612 RPASGNESGSF
+612 RPAFSQNDSENL
-623 PTGHSS
+623 PRDRSS
-629 PASSQPSR
+629 SASSRPSR
-637 VPQGRKKTPP
+637 SAQGGGQKTTPRT
-647 HSRRP
+647 RRP
-652 GSRDPLDETSQD
+652 GSRDASHDASSDSDENSTRK
-664 EASDGPSKKPR
+664 ARKPSD
-675 PPLDGP
+675 
-681 SRSWKARLSI
+681 SRSDVLSRSRKARLSI
-691 VLLQLIGV
+691 ILLQVIGV
-699 LVISVLAG
+699 LVVSVLAG
-707 ATYLGLQEQKTRAE
+707 AVYLGLQTQKETAE
-721 KQAAAIAKGVVW
+721 KTAAEIAKGVVW

-741 AGFTGEANAEKLRA
+741 AGFGGEANREKVRA
-755 EEERQLQRAIALSK
+755 EEERQLQQAITLSK
-769 KDGSAATHSAFT
+769 TEISSSASAS
-781 HTSHSA
+781 TSALRGGTSA
-787 AQSANGNN
+787 ANGNDDDD
-795 EEDEDAEDG
+795 EEGEDG
-804 PEGANAASKKKA
+804 QDGQEGSANAAKKKP

-824 RGGAAVA
+824 RGGAVAA

-841 GSPGAADNDREKAD
+841 GSPESSENGKDKAD
-855 DDERDDDNGDEV
+855 DDEADDNDEAEAGRGPV
-867 AAVAGSNAEP
+867 ALPVH
-877 ASTADGPQDDP
+877 DDVLG
-888 FTTPSRESNGVDRH
+888 TPSRHANGVNVAGTKNE
-902 RSSNGSLATASDT
+902 SAANASD
-915 SSSNENEPVTPRK
+915 SASSNENENEPLTPR
-928 RNDIAEGRSGKLS
+928 RRDQPSEGKGGKLTGMRATQS
-941 SLRTSN
+941 ALGASN
-947 GANSTL
+947 
-953 RASDSLQRAQQLM
+953 SLQRAQELM

-993 AAQIAASGASQSAG
+993 AAQIAASGASQFGGPS
-1007 SAPNNGVSTSSLT
+1007 PNNGVSTSSLT

-1111 SNLLEPKRALH
+1111 SNLLDPKRALH

-1215 SAKASS
+1215 NPKASS
-1221 SREEKSRLTRA
+1221 TREEKSRLTRA

-1292 HDPRQRPS
+1292 HDPRHRPS

-1330 EKDPPTT
+1330 DKDPPTA

-1366 GKFRKYDPSS
+1366 GKFRKYDPAS

-1395 PMLKKILGSLPDG
+1395 PTLKKILGTLPDG

-1431 PLIRTEPVFK
+1431 PLIRTEPVFR
-1441 EYFHCAEPEH
+1441 EYFHCTEPDH

>member
-1 MPAVAMRLPYLQRSR
+1 MKLFHLPRARQRSR
-16 QRPRKQHSAPSPR
+16 PTMTPTRTRKPTRTSKPD
-29 RKTTATN
+29 N
-36 SSVFFLQ
+36 SIFFLQ

-56 FPGATA
+56 FSGVSAVTA
-62 VATHPSVAASAGPV
+62 PPSVDAAAGLV
-76 DDPNVSTSS
+76 DDPNAST
-85 PVHRRDLIRASKH
+85 PAAVHHRELVRPGRH
-98 HQVASAGSRF
+98 HQLASAGSRF
-108 RGLPAAR
+108 RSIPPAR
-115 PTSVSDL
+115 PASVSDL
-122 VLANTVIL
+122 VLAKTVVL

-144 GKQLWSLSPHTSH
+144 GKQLWSLSPHSSH

-170 YGKAQKSFA
+170 YGKDQKSFA
-179 EIAQGGRAFTSPLS
+179 ELAQGGRTFASPLS
-193 DSSPLLGTG
+193 ESSPLLDNG

-211 AGDIYVLSSANGKA
+211 AGDIYVLSSANPGA
-225 GSPASASGE
+225 GSAASLSGE

-259 GDDSRVF
+259 GDDTRVF

-278 IQTGELGAV
+278 IHTGELGAV

-298 AQTHDVDLGL
+298 AQTHDLDPNPDV
-308 STPPSSESRGGNPA
+308 SSARGGSSHSYPDA
-322 DADSCFDDEP
+322 DACIDDET

-355 NIHSRNSPEALQ
+355 NIHSRSSPEALQ

-382 VQLLW
+382 VQILW
-387 TQADHPDQRAILGMP
+387 AQADHPDHRAILGMP

-413 ETDRA
+413 EADRA
-418 SRHEVANEDDT
+418 SRHGASHDDGT
-429 GVLWSTELRASVAGV
+429 RALWSSELRASLAGV

-458 SLSRPILVPHPPIPL
+458 SLSRPILVPHPSIPL
-473 YRIFPQIGERPD
+473 HRIFPQIGDGR
-485 EDLDQDN
+485 DQESGGFGD
-492 YGADVPPR
+492 ASPL

-526 TSRAAAGLTDG
+526 TSRAAAGLPDG
-537 SGTQSA
+537 SSSPSDSQT
-543 SNAWSPGLPSSQ
+543 WTPGLPPSQ
-555 SGWAHEGQRKCAS
+555 RDWAHQGQQKCAS

-576 SLQVDSTAEGRLRD
+576 SLQVDPSAEGRLRD
-590 SLLGSNR
+590 SLLGSHPT
-597 ILAIDGGHSRLAIGD
+597 LEIDGGQPRLSIGD
-612 RPASGNESGSF
+612 RPAFGSDTRPSNVNESEQ
-623 PTGHSS
+623 SS
-629 PASSQPSR
+629 SASSQPSR
-637 VPQGRKKTPP
+637 TPAGRKKASPKT
-647 HSRRP
+647 RRP
-652 GSRDPLDETSQD
+652 GSRGSPDDSDADSNSDSDTSSGKPRRPSDPL
-664 EASDGPSKKPR
+664 SDGSP
-675 PPLDGP
+675 
-681 SRSWKARLSI
+681 RSWKARLAI
-691 VLLQLIGV
+691 VLLQVIGV
-699 LVISVLAG
+699 LVVSVLAG
-707 ATYLGLQEQKTRAE
+707 ATYLGLQEQKARAE
-721 KQAAAIAKGVVW
+721 RQAAEIAKGVVW

-741 AGFTGEANAEKLRA
+741 AGFAGEAGAEKIRA
-755 EEERQLQRAIALSK
+755 EEERQLQQAIALSK
-769 KDGSAATHSAFT
+769 KDVASSSKSTPASGSSARAV
-781 HTSHSA
+781 SA
-787 AQSANGNN
+787 EVN
-795 EEDEDAEDG
+795 EDDDEDAEETQ
-804 PEGANAASKKKA
+804 EGAGSSSKKKQ

-824 RGGAAVA
+824 RAGAAVA
-831 AKAAKANGKE
+831 AKAAKTSGAE
-841 GSPGAADNDREKAD
+841 GSPEPVDANEAAEAEADGD
-855 DDERDDDNGDEV
+855 DDAKASKAAEDHDIV
-867 AAVAGSNAEP
+867 AA
-877 ASTADGPQDDP
+877 
-888 FTTPSRESNGVDRH
+888 TPSRPSKAAKESEPSSASRTSVSDSV
-902 RSSNGSLATASDT
+902 SSN
-915 SSSNENEPVTPRK
+915 SNDDEEPLTPRK
-928 RNDIAEGRSGKLS
+928 QPAER
-941 SLRTSN
+941 RTSKGN
-947 GANSTL
+947 GTSTL
-953 RASDSLQRAQQLM
+953 RSAIKASDSLQRAQDLM
-966 SPQLRSPLLNT
+966 SPQMRSPLLNT

-993 AAQIAASGASQSAG
+993 AAQIAASGASQFAG
-1007 SAPNNGVSTSSLT
+1007 AAPNNGISTSSLS

-1111 SNLLEPKRALH
+1111 SNLLDPKRALH

-1167 KRLDGMAQTS
+1167 KRLDGGAQTS

-1215 SAKASS
+1215 NPKASS
-1221 SREEKSRLTRA
+1221 SREEKQRLTRA

-1281 EAQDLVLKMVS
+1281 EAQDLVLNMVS
-1292 HDPRQRPS
+1292 HDPRHRPS

-1330 EKDPPTT
+1330 DKDPPTA
-1337 ALVLLESKARNVIG
+1337 ALVLLESKARNVLG

-1359 KMFLENL
+1359 KMFLDNL
-1366 GKFRKYDPSS
+1366 GKFRKYDPAS

-1395 PMLKKILGSLPDG
+1395 PTLKKILGSLPDG

-1416 FPELFLHVYNTVVEQ
+1416 FPELFLHVYNTVVQQ
-1431 PLIRTEPVFK
+1431 PLIRTEPVFR

>member
-1 MPAVAMRLPYLQRSR
+1 MKLPQLPRSR
-16 QRPRKQHSAPSPR
+16 QRPRKQHGVRARAAPVAR
-29 RKTTATN
+29 REAAATN
-36 SSVFFLQ
+36 RHIFFLQ
-43 LVIWTLV
+43 LIIWTLV
-50 AVLFDA
+50 AVIFDA
-56 FPGATA
+56 FSGVSA
-62 VATHPSVAASAGPV
+62 VAPHSSVTAQAGLV
-76 DDPNVSTSS
+76 DDPNTSSTST
-85 PVHRRDLIRASKH
+85 VHQRDLIRPGRH
-98 HQVASAGSRF
+98 HQLASTGSRF
-108 RGLPAAR
+108 RSVPSTR
-115 PTSVSDL
+115 PTSISDL
-122 VLANTVIL
+122 VLANTVVL

-144 GKQLWSLSPHTSH
+144 GKQLWSLSPHASH

-170 YGKAQKSFA
+170 YGKEQKSFA
-179 EIAQGGRAFTSPLS
+179 EMAQGGRAFTSPLS
-193 DSSPLLGTG
+193 DSSPLLETG

-211 AGDIYVLSSANGKA
+211 AGDIYVLSSANAKA
-225 GSPASASGE
+225 GSPSSATGE

-259 GDDSRVF
+259 GDDTRVF

-298 AQTHDVDLGL
+298 AQAHDLDPSLT
-308 STPPSSESRGGNPA
+308 STAPESGSQSSTYAGTES
-322 DADSCFDDEP
+322 CIDDEP
-332 TLSGSSSKSTSQLA
+332 TLSGSSSRSTSQLA

-355 NIHSRNSPEALQ
+355 NIHSRSSPEALQ

-382 VQLLW
+382 VQILW

-413 ETDRA
+413 AAGRA
-418 SRHEVANEDDT
+418 PRGDSPNDDT
-429 GVLWSTELRASVAGV
+429 TRALWSSELRASVAGV

-473 YRIFPQIGERPD
+473 HRIFPQISEHQ
-485 EDLDQDN
+485 EQD
-492 YGADVPPR
+492 YDRHGYQAALPPR

-526 TSRAAAGLTDG
+526 TSKATAGLTDG
-537 SGTQSA
+537 SSSHTA
-543 SNAWSPGLPSSQ
+543 DNAWSPGLPSSQ
-555 SGWAHEGQRKCAS
+555 RDWAHEGQRKCAS

-576 SLQVDSTAEGRLRD
+576 SLQVDPTAEGRLRD
-590 SLLGSNR
+590 SLLGSHPT
-597 ILAIDGGHSRLAIGD
+597 LEIDGSQPRLSIGD
-612 RPASGNESGSF
+612 RPAFSNNDSEGLPSDR
-623 PTGHSS
+623 SS
-629 PASSQPSR
+629 SASSQPSQS
-637 VPQGRKKTPP
+637 PKGRKKTSPRT
-647 HSRRP
+647 RRP
-652 GSRDPLDETSQD
+652 GNRDSPHDTTHSDESSSSPSRK
-664 EASDGPSKKPR
+664 PSKQADAPA
-675 PPLDGP
+675 
-681 SRSWKARLSI
+681 RSWKARLAL

-707 ATYLGLQEQKTRAE
+707 ATYLGLQEQKARAE
-721 KQAAAIAKGVVW
+721 KQAAEIAKGVVW

-741 AGFTGEANAEKLRA
+741 AGFGGEANAEKARA
-755 EEERQLQRAIALSK
+755 EEERQLQQAIALSK
-769 KDGSAATHSAFT
+769 KDIPSIATASTSASPSVAK
-781 HTSHSA
+781 A
-787 AQSANGNN
+787 AIGNDD
-795 EEDEDAEDG
+795 EDEDAEDG
-804 PEGANAASKKKA
+804 PAAKKKA

-831 AKAAKANGKE
+831 AKAAKANSKE
-841 GSPGAADNDREKAD
+841 GSPEATENGKDKAD
-855 DDERDDDNGDEV
+855 DDDDADDDNDETE
-867 AAVAGSNAEP
+867 ANADRSSP
-877 ASTADGPQDDP
+877 RKSRDSVLA
-888 FTTPSRESNGVDRH
+888 TPSRHANGVNGH
-902 RSSNGSLATASDT
+902 ETSNGSATNASDS
-915 SSSNENEPVTPRK
+915 SSSNENEPETPRK
-928 RNDIAEGRSGKLS
+928 RNTAAEAKSGKMAG
-941 SLRTSN
+941 LRTSQAAH
-947 GANSTL
+947 G
-953 RASDSLQRAQQLM
+953 ASDSLQRAQQLM
-966 SPQLRSPLLNT
+966 SPQVRSPLLNS

-993 AAQIAASGASQSAG
+993 AAQIAASGASQFAG
-1007 SAPNNGVSTSSLT
+1007 AAPSNGISTSSLT

-1215 SAKASS
+1215 NPKASS
-1221 SREEKSRLTRA
+1221 SREEKQRLTRA

-1292 HDPRQRPS
+1292 HDPRHRPS

-1330 EKDPPTT
+1330 EKDPPTA
-1337 ALVLLESKARNVIG
+1337 ALVLLESKARNVLG

-1366 GKFRKYDPSS
+1366 GKFRKYDSSS

-1395 PMLKKILGSLPDG
+1395 PTLKKILGSLPDG

-1416 FPELFLHVYNTVVEQ
+1416 FPELFLHVYNTIVQQ
-1431 PLIRTEPVFK
+1431 PLIRTEPVFR
-1441 EYFHCAEPEH
+1441 EYFHCAEPDH